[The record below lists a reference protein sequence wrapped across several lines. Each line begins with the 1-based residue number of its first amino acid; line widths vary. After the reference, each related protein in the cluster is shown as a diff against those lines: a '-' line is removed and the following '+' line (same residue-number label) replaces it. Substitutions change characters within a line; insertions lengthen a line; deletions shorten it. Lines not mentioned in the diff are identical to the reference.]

1 MGVNCEAVYVLG
13 EKSIR
18 SRSGRASHAGR
29 DGRSAGGTEIKE
41 GGIRGIETR
50 IFRIGQNGF
59 RSGGKSAAEQR
70 VVNKGGAQ
78 ARGGA
83 AAYMADVIAKLIF
96 FLLAHDGKSRD
107 GSDELLL
114 TEAFEAATPAA
125 PRSAL
130 Q

>member
-50 IFRIGQNGF
+50 IFRIGQNGI
-59 RSGGKSAAEQR
+59 RRGGKIAAEQR
-70 VVNKGGAQ
+70 FMNKLDAQ
-78 ARGGA
+78 ARGVA
-83 AAYMADVIAKLIF
+83 AGFMTDVREKLK
-96 FLLAHDGKSRD
+96 FLLARQDRD
-107 GSDELLL
+107 SGEGND
-114 TEAFEAATPAA
+114 
-125 PRSAL
+125 
-130 Q
+130 